1 MASPRLIVASSPHTG
16 GIVDFDLVVHQGRPL
31 LVGSPDRSHLAS
43 TWDPANDEWTEYR
56 LDNAEDAGHYT
67 ELTSLAAAVVDGRIV
82 IGGGGEHHGFA
93 MWDLESGKVR
103 SSAWDG
109 GVSSAIRAE
118 LGGRTLFVVGGSS
131 STNVELWN
139 PSHAESRDNEGS
151 AAHPLDEMVEVGD
164 LFASSHASSA
174 VAAGKLNGRPVLVAN
189 MHDGGVVVWD
199 IEEQCPLVEF
209 DDLDEESTDFAI
221 ATVDGRLL
229 VVAATPSEIRL
240 GDTVTGEWEDPLP
253 FAGGEIECLAAGTL
267 AGHPIAA
274 AGFDDGAVCVWDLTR
289 RRLLCEPFGVRDNL
303 VYQVKNRVHQVRI
316 ADLDGIPVVI
326 TAQIDDVVRVWEL
339 PR

>member
-1 MASPRLIVASSPHTG
+1 M
-16 GIVDFDLVVHQGRPL
+16 DFDLVVHEGRSL
-31 LVGSPDRSHLAS
+31 LIGSPDRSHLAS
-43 TWDPANDEWTEYR
+43 TWDPANDQWTEYR

-118 LGGRTLFVVGGSS
+118 LGGRTMFVVGGSS
-131 STNVELWN
+131 STNVELWD
-139 PSHAESRDNEGS
+139 PLHTESSYGGGS
-151 AAHPLDEMVEVGD
+151 AAHPLDEMVEVAD

-174 VAAGKLNGRPVLVAN
+174 VAAGMLNGRPVLVAN

-209 DDLDEESTDFAI
+209 DYLDEESTEFAMT
-221 ATVDGRLL
+221 TVDERLL
-229 VVAATPSEIRL
+229 VMAANPSEVRL

-253 FAGGEIECLAAGTL
+253 FPGGEINCLATGTMAGL
-267 AGHPIAA
+267 PIAA

-289 RRLLCEPFGVRDNL
+289 RRLLFEPFGVRDDL
-303 VYQVKNRVHQVRI
+303 VYQVKNRVDEIRI
-316 ADLDGIPVVI
+316 ADLDGIPVVV
-326 TAQIDDVVRVWEL
+326 TAQLDDVVRVWEL
-339 PR
+339 PQ